1 MSLSSRLIRGN
12 LVHTPD
18 VFILT
23 LPTREDAVGSVERAD
38 ANAERHDL
46 LRRTAEEASQML
58 ASARA
63 EAEAIL
69 AAARAE
75 ADTIRQAARQ
85 EGYAQ
90 GRADAREELLAARA
104 ELDQLVADINREHER
119 FLSEAEPQLAQLAL
133 MIAAKV
139 IEREV
144 VLAGDVAVSIAS
156 ACIRRIKERRWL
168 RIHVNPESIESI
180 RAAREEILAQTG
192 TDARLELTEDPRV
205 DPGGCLV
212 ESPSGLMDA
221 RIQTRIGILQEAL
234 EDVLSS
240 DSQSEANA
248 VLHSTA
254 TA

>member
-12 LVHTPD
+12 LAQTPD
-18 VFILT
+18 VFVLT
-23 LPTREDAVGSVERAD
+23 LPTHDDAVASAEKEGTS
-38 ANAERHDL
+38 AERSSL
-46 LRRTAEEASQML
+46 LRRTAEEARQIL

-75 ADTIRQAARQ
+75 ADSIREAAKQ

-104 ELDQLVADINREHER
+104 ELDQLVDDINRQHER

-192 TDARLELTEDPRV
+192 TDARLEVTEDPRV
-205 DPGGCLV
+205 DPGGCV
-212 ESPSGLMDA
+212 IESPSGLMDA

-240 DSQSEANA
+240 DSQSEANT
-248 VLHSTA
+248 VLHSA
-254 TA
+254 GAA

>member
-12 LVHTPD
+12 PAQTPD
-18 VFILT
+18 VFVLT
-23 LPTREDAVGSVERAD
+23 LPTNGDAVASADREDAG
-38 ANAERHDL
+38 AERSSL
-46 LRRTAEEASQML
+46 LRRTEEEARQIV

-63 EAEAIL
+63 EAEAIV

-75 ADTIRQAARQ
+75 ADSIRRAARQ

-104 ELDQLVADINREHER
+104 ELDQLVDDINRQHER

-144 VLAGDVAVSIAS
+144 VLAGDVAVSIAR

-192 TDARLELTEDPRV
+192 TDTRLEVTEDPRV
-205 DPGGCLV
+205 DPGGCMI

-240 DSQSEANA
+240 DSQSEVNA
-248 VLHSTA
+248 VLHSA
-254 TA
+254 GAA